1 MADIALTTKTVTAQ
15 ATLKQFQN
23 AASIVDTM
31 FLDEKTVFQTERHEF
46 TLNST
51 TTLGEVTLN
60 IAPAVTRAGTARWV
74 MAASNK
80 WTHLRYSIAGGATTA
95 IGTQIAPGGMYLAAV
110 STSLNTLYI
119 KNLDAASTATV
130 TVIVH
135 LVSWT

>member
-31 FLDEKTVFQTERHEF
+31 FFDERTVFQTERHEF
-46 TLNST
+46 SLNST
-51 TTLGEVTLN
+51 TTLGEVEINL
-60 IAPAVTRAGTARWV
+60 APAVTRSGTARWV
-74 MAASNK
+74 MATADQ
-80 WTHLRYSIAGGATTA
+80 WMQLRFSTAGGASTA
-95 IGTQIAPGGMYLAAV
+95 IGTKVAPAGLFLASV
-110 STSLNTLYI
+110 STSNNTLYVQ
-119 KNLDAASTATV
+119 NLTAASTATV